1 MKLLSDKA
9 QVRDTGV
16 QQPNYLKAA
25 PVFTEYKE
33 REIDCGYGE
42 YGNQYKFQLSLTIGI
57 EFFANQAQY
66 PTARRYAEQCLVKE
80 LFKDSHMWLAYAR
93 KAIMDGD
100 LSLAIDFLGR
110 LEKELEAH

>member
-9 QVRDTGV
+9 QVRDTGIK
-16 QQPNYLKAA
+16 QPNYFKAD

-33 REIDCGYGE
+33 HEIDCGYGE
-42 YGNQYKFQLSLTIGI
+42 YGNQTKFRLSLAVGV

-66 PTARRYAEQCLVKE
+66 PMARRYAEQCLVKE

-100 LSLAIDFLGR
+100 PIKAFEYLGR
-110 LEKELEAH
+110 LEQEMEAR